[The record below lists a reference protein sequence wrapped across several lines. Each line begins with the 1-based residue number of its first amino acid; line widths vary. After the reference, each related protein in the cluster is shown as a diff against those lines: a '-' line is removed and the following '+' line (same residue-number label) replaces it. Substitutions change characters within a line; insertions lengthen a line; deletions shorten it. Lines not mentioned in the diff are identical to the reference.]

1 MKIHVAPQPNFQR
14 LLEPGR
20 IPFKPNVLLA
30 PAALPGVQ
38 IFEPS

>member
-1 MKIHVAPQPNFQR
+1 MLAPQPDFPR
-14 LLEPGR
+14 LLEPGG